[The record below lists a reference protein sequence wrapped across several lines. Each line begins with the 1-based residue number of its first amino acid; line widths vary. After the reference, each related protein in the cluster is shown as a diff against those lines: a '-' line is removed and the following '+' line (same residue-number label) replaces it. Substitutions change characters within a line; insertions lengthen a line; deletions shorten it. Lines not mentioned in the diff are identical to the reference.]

1 MLRTFRPALETLEN
15 REVFAADPLAGGLM
29 PGLAAPHSGAQE
41 NLAAMVGSNRTETVN
56 NNETINIHANR
67 AATLTAAPVFR
78 SVHDAAAHDAL
89 FTDLGNAGNDPAQI
103 IAILIG
109 MAKSSTNDAVANSMG
124 SNLDALPVAGSRAS
138 DAQFSFQGAAT
149 DGASNQS
156 SLLANQEYYNL
167 NPTTS
172 RPKALQSSSSQ
183 SQIIA
188 VLIGL

>member
-15 REVFAADPLAGGLM
+15 REVFAAGPLAGGLM
-29 PGLAAPHSGAQE
+29 PGLAVPHSGAQE
-41 NLAAMVGSNRTETVN
+41 NLAAMVASNRTETVD
-56 NNETINIHANR
+56 NNETITIHAN
-67 AATLTAAPVFR
+67 LTAAPVFR
-78 SVHDAAAHDAL
+78 AVHDAAAHDAL

-109 MAKSSTNDAVANSMG
+109 MAKSPTNDAVANSMG

-138 DAQFSFQGAAT
+138 DAQLSIQGAAT

-156 SLLANQEYYNL
+156 SLLANQEDYNL

-172 RPKALQSSSSQ
+172 RPKALRSSSSQ